1 VRAIAERHPGQ
12 RVAVVSHGGSLRRIQ
27 EHVDTELDDWFGNCS
42 VWVLTHEDGGFRP
55 ID

>member
-1 VRAIAERHPGQ
+1 VGTIAERHPGQ

-27 EHVDTELDDWFGNCS
+27 EHLDAEIDDWFAKCS
-42 VWVLTHEDGGFRP
+42 VWAVAHEGGRLRP